1 MFLGALESAET
12 ELSFQAELAFAVG
25 TPVAVEEDD
34 LAVELAWGLS
44 VGVPEANPTEHVFL
58 RDAVWCGEPVV

>member
-12 ELSFQAELAFAVG
+12 ELSFQAEQAFAAG
-25 TPVAVEEDD
+25 TAVAEYD
-34 LAVELAWGLS
+34 LADELALGS
-44 VGVPEANPTEHVFL
+44 SAGVPGVNQTERVFL